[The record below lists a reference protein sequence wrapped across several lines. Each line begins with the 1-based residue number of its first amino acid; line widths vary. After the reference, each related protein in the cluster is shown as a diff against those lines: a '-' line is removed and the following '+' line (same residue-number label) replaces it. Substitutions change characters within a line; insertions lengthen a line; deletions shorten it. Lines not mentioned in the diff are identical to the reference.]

1 MNRRLIFVF
10 AAIALVTSCGVQSE
24 TTSDNGP
31 EESTTT
37 TERPPERDRTSST
50 STSIDV
56 SSPFDEVLRS
66 YAPDRAEASTVIPTY
81 EASTSTPE
89 EEMLTFSQFVVGN
102 LDKAE
107 VTVTITRLDTN
118 KGETF
123 KLAGGAE
130 VEKCLDPG
138 SYTYTLDAPPPWNSV
153 NGELNVQAGDAFLWP
168 IQGE

>member
-1 MNRRLIFVF
+1 VGVARQGD
-10 AAIALVTSCGVQSE
+10 ALVVNGQFDSCAWLAV
-24 TTSDNGP
+24 
-31 EESTTT
+31 T
-37 TERPPERDRTSST
+37 TEDGAEGWVSGSSQYVTLTARCGELPEVEPPADSGGGTGGSNGGTSGGSDGG
-50 STSIDV
+50 S
-56 SSPFDEVLRS
+56 
-66 YAPDRAEASTVIPTY
+66 ASGSATQGCYLVQNQ
-81 EASTSTPE
+81 
-89 EEMLTFSQFVVGN
+89 LG
-102 LDKAE
+102 AE

>member
-1 MNRRLIFVF
+1 VGFGQQPVRHTDGALRRT
-10 AAIALVTSCGVQSE
+10 ARSGTGGSDGGSASGSATQGCYLVQNQLG
-24 TTSDNGP
+24 
-31 EESTTT
+31 
-37 TERPPERDRTSST
+37 
-50 STSIDV
+50 
-56 SSPFDEVLRS
+56 
-66 YAPDRAEASTVIPTY
+66 
-81 EASTSTPE
+81 
-89 EEMLTFSQFVVGN
+89 
-102 LDKAE
+102 AE